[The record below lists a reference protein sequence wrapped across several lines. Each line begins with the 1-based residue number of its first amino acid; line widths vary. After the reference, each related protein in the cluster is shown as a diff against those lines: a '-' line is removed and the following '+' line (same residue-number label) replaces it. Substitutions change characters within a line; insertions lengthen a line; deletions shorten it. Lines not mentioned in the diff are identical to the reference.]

1 MLEARLDAAQARAE
15 ANSVLVQDARARLT
29 ASREKW
35 AKSREI
41 RAHMHEM
48 AFARLLARFETQ
60 PVIEQAKGILMAES
74 HCTPDAAF
82 DCLRRAS
89 QRQNLPV
96 RDVATNIVARTIS
109 GMGPEVPDVR
119 SSHHG
124 LRRQLGDG
132 S

>member
-1 MLEARLDAAQARAE
+1 MNA
-15 ANSVLVQDARARLT
+15 VLVQDAKDRLT

-41 RAHMHEM
+41 RAHRHEM
-48 AFARLLARFETQ
+48 AYARLLARFDTQ

-82 DCLRRAS
+82 DCLRKAS

-96 RDVATNIVARTIS
+96 REVAANIVDRAIS
-109 GMGPEVPDVR
+109 GRGRAEEPEVR
-119 SSHHG
+119 SSHDG

-132 S
+132 Y